1 MKAGPENLKNLNS
14 ESLDSF
20 RRPIEQTLIGT
31 ALLGLIFTAVAIAF
45 SASPVF
51 IGSTLWVSLGLAMSL
66 LAITAV
72 DLDRYIIPDLIT
84 LPLIVLGIAYFW
96 ASGLSLMESVSG
108 ASVGYILIAGLAWL
122 WRARF
127 GRDGVGLGD
136 AKLLAAIG
144 AWCGIFALPFA
155 LLVASSSAIGIYAVT
170 KTFGKT
176 EERDALIPFGPFLSI
191 GFWVVWVGGYIIR

>member
-31 ALLGLIFTAVAIAF
+31 ALLGLTFTAVAIAF

-66 LAITAV
+66 LAIAAV

-84 LPLIVLGIAYFW
+84 LPLIVLGVAYFW
-96 ASGLSLMESVSG
+96 AFELSLIESVSG
-108 ASVGYILIAGLAWL
+108 ASVGYILIAGLAWF

-127 GRDGVGLGD
+127 DRDGVGLGD
-136 AKLLAAIG
+136 AKLLTAIG

-155 LLVASSSAIGIYAVT
+155 LLVASSSAIGAYAVA
-170 KTFGKT
+170 KLFGKT